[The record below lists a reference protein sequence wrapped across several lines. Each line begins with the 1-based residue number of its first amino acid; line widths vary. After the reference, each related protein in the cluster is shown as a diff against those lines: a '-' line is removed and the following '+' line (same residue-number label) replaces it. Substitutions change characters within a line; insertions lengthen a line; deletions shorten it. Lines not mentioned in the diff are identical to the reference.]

1 MNQQAGFT
9 LFELMIAI
17 AIIAILTAI
26 GLPAYQGYIQ
36 KAALTD
42 MLQAMVPY
50 KTAVELCAL
59 EGGELSQCS
68 NGNSGIPTTKETR
81 YVSRI
86 TVANGVI
93 SLAGKNALS
102 GLSVDLTPILDNA
115 SGGLQWQ
122 RKCSSDKQ
130 NDNMVQA
137 CNDIFRFDDVSN
149 P

>member
-17 AIIAILTAI
+17 TIIAILSAV

-59 EGGELSQCS
+59 EKGELSQCNNDS
-68 NGNSGIPTTKETR
+68 HGIPASKTTR
-81 YVSRI
+81 YVSQI
-86 TVANGVI
+86 TVANGAI
-93 SLAGKNALS
+93 SLTGQNALL
-102 GLSVDLTPILDNA
+102 GLSVTLTSTMDNA
-115 SGGLQWQ
+115 AGGLLWQ
-122 RKCSSDKQ
+122 RSCSTSNANEKII
-130 NDNMVQA
+130 QA
-137 CNDIFRFDDVSN
+137 CHDIFRFDEASES
-149 P
+149 